1 MISSANLVESLLKEA
16 CLLTGCCWSV
26 SLTCQGELCR
36 PGENYRLTR
45 RRENQLNRFL
55 AEKSN
60 LAWLFGVFSAGRTRS
75 RVFSSPEG
83 DLRLYAFPCADGQTL
98 LLAACQQELSA
109 AQQRIWRLV
118 SLAHLSGGQ
127 TARLEQAVL
136 ELEETQQELQARIT
150 AQREAE
156 ARLVQAAKLAA
167 VGEMAAGVAHELN
180 NPLTSVVGFTELSLD
195 ALPPDSPVRGDL
207 DLVLREA
214 QRARSVVR
222 RLLDFARQGETVR
235 VLADI
240 NEVVEDVVALTKH
253 FLQTSGVRLEIRLG
267 ADLPRVRMDRNQIKQ
282 VLINLVNNAL
292 YAMPSGGTLVLQT
305 SLQERYAARWLR
317 LDVRDTGV
325 GIPAEN
331 LGRIFEPFF
340 TTRAE
345 RGGSGLGL
353 SVTYGIVTDHRG
365 RIEVESEP
373 GHGSIFSVWLPLEAE
388 A

>member
-26 SLTCQGELCR
+26 SLTCQGDSCR
-36 PGENYRLTR
+36 VGENYHLTR
-45 RRENQLNRFL
+45 RSEAQLRLFL
-55 AEKSN
+55 QEKSN

-75 RVFSSPEG
+75 RAFSDQAD
-83 DLRLYAFPCADGQTL
+83 DLRLYAFPCPDEQTL
-98 LLAACQQELSA
+98 LLAACSTALLP

-118 SLAHLSGGQ
+118 SLARFGGGQ
-127 TARLEQAVL
+127 TARLEQAIL
-136 ELEETQQELQARIT
+136 ELEETQQELRARIT

-222 RLLDFARQGETVR
+222 RLLDFARQGETLRVR
-235 VLADI
+235 ADI
-240 NEVVEDVVALTKH
+240 NEVVGDVIALTKH
-253 FLQTSGVRLEIRLG
+253 FLQTSGVRLDVRLG
-267 ADLPRVRMDRNQIKQ
+267 ESLPPSRMDRNQIKQ

-292 YAMPSGGTLVLQT
+292 YAMPNGGTLVLQT

-317 LDVRDTGV
+317 LDVRDTGI

-345 RGGSGLGL
+345 HGGTGLGL
-353 SVTYGIVTDHRG
+353 SVTYGIITDHQG

-373 GHGSIFSVWLPLEAE
+373 GHGATFSVWLPLEAE